1 MEKLRL
7 IKKLLEDKKAEDI
20 VILDVSRLTN
30 LADYFVI
37 ASANSPTHA
46 RALADY
52 LEEELRKLG
61 MEIDHVEGKDYGH
74 WILVDLIDTI
84 VHIFTPETREYYGL
98 EWIWADAERLKV

>member
-1 MEKLRL
+1 MEKLKL

-98 EWIWADAERLKV
+98 EWIWADAEKVKV

>member
-1 MEKLRL
+1 MEKLKL

-52 LEEELRKLG
+52 LEEELTKRG
-61 MEIDHVEGKDYGH
+61 IEIDHIEGKDYGH
-74 WILVDLIDTI
+74 WVLIDLIDTI

-98 EWIWADAERLKV
+98 EWIWADAEKVEV

>member
-1 MEKLRL
+1 MEKLKL

-52 LEEELRKLG
+52 LEEELGKMG

>member
-1 MEKLRL
+1 MEKLGL

-37 ASANSPTHA
+37 ASATSTTHA

-52 LEEELRKLG
+52 LEEELKKRG
-61 MEIDHVEGKDYGH
+61 IEIDHIEGKDYGH
-74 WILVDLIDTI
+74 WILIDLIDTI

-98 EWIWADAERLKV
+98 EWIWADAEKVEV